1 MKIPRVYIPPQDWR
15 DSHSSAAKPA
25 RAGAQGGPA
34 PYSVVQS
41 PAFSKAAAAWM
52 TEASS

>member
-1 MKIPRVYIPPQDWR
+1 MEIPRVDFPPQDRR
-15 DSHSSAAKPA
+15 DGHSSAAKA
-25 RAGAQGGPA
+25 RWGPGA
-34 PYSVVQS
+34 YICVQS

>member
-1 MKIPRVYIPPQDWR
+1 MEIPRGDFPPQGWR
-15 DSHSSAAKPA
+15 DGHSSAAKPG
-25 RAGAQGGPA
+25 RR
-34 PYSVVQS
+34 PYIRVQS